1 MSALPTPRPAP
12 RPRPATRRRLA
23 AMAATAALLLL
34 TAACGG
40 DDDGNVVADVTEDS
54 DLPTQSAPTTIESA
68 EGKEC
73 QEATDIPEAE
83 GKPDVEMPVGETPTE
98 LQQMDITPGDG
109 AEAELGK
116 AISVHYVG
124 VACSTGMQF
133 DSSWDREMPA
143 DFTLTEGQ
151 LIEGWTEGIPGMKVG
166 GRRMLVIPS
175 DLAYGP
181 EGNQGIAPDEAL
193 VFVIDLLEVSD
204 APPEGEAPAPPP
216 EGEAP
221 AEGETTVPPEGD
233 APGEGDAPAEGET
246 TVPAEGE
253 GDAPA
258 TTAAEG

>member
-1 MSALPTPRPAP
+1 MSAPPTPRSAP
-12 RPRPATRRRLA
+12 RRRLA
-23 AMAATAALLLL
+23 AVAVTAALLLL

-54 DLPTQSAPTTIESA
+54 DLPTQSAPTTLESA

-83 GKPDVEMPVGETPTE
+83 GKPDVEMPVGESPTE
-98 LQQMDITPGDG
+98 LQQMDITVGDG

-116 AISVHYVG
+116 AISVNYVG
-124 VACSTGMQF
+124 IACSTGMQF
-133 DSSWDREMPA
+133 DSSWDSGMPA
-143 DFTLTEGQ
+143 DFTLTEGS

-166 GRRMLVIPS
+166 GRRMLTIPS
-175 DLAYGP
+175 DLAYGA

-216 EGEAP
+216 EGEVP
-221 AEGETTVPPEGD
+221 AEGETTVPAEG
-233 APGEGDAPAEGET
+233 EAPAEGET

-253 GDAPA
+253 GDDSTA